1 MSTAAVPASANCA
14 TGRSTVHLAGDA
26 IRIGLLEPIVVH
38 APGRVPENGRV
49 SLPDLDS
56 RERITALLEA
66 FYGQALGDELL
77 GPVFRA
83 AQMDLATH
91 LPRITA
97 FWEKSLLGT
106 GEYTG
111 RPMQVH
117 SHLMDTAGLAAQ
129 HFTRWLALWRET
141 IEPRYAGPLADQARR
156 DAPRMADA
164 MLRRA
169 PAPQDLPVVPRP

>member
-1 MSTAAVPASANCA
+1 MRRTRVPDN
-14 TGRSTVHLAGDA
+14 
-26 IRIGLLEPIVVH
+26 
-38 APGRVPENGRV
+38 GRVP
-49 SLPDLDS
+49 LPDLDT
-56 RERITALLEA
+56 RARIEALLEA
-66 FYGQALGDELL
+66 FYAEALEDELL

-83 AQMDLATH
+83 ARMDLATH
-91 LPRITA
+91 LPRIAA

-117 SHLMDTAGLAAQ
+117 AHLMETAGLAER
-129 HFTRWLALWRET
+129 HFTRWLALWRAT
-141 IEPRYAGPLADQARR
+141 IESRYAGPLADQALR

-169 PAPQDLPVVPRP
+169 PSRQDLPLTR

>member
-1 MSTAAVPASANCA
+1 MP
-14 TGRSTVHLAGDA
+14 
-26 IRIGLLEPIVVH
+26 
-38 APGRVPENGRV
+38 
-49 SLPDLDS
+49 PDLDT
-56 RERITALLEA
+56 RERIDALLQA
-66 FYGQALGDELL
+66 FYGQALEDELL

-83 AQMDLATH
+83 AEMDLATH
-91 LPRITA
+91 LPRIAA

-117 SHLMDTAGLAAQ
+117 AHLMETAGLAAP

-141 IEPRYAGPLADQARR
+141 VETRYAGPLADQALR

-169 PAPQDLPVVPRP
+169 PSPADIPLTHRP